1 MEQGKIAITH
11 ASESLAEAIL
21 EKLTESGLGSDSVVL
36 LGDESKV
43 GVKLAF
49 GGSYLTVEDQH
60 EFDYSGCS
68 LVLLTQRD
76 DEIASKLESQSALVL
91 SHVHGDGQGLIYA
104 ASNNAELDISYT
116 RQNIQLVSA
125 EMSCLLG
132 VLPALHAHTAIS
144 TINATFLR
152 SVESKGKAGV
162 DELAGQTVELL
173 NGRDITPAVY
183 PLQIA
188 FNIIPALPIPCFNDD
203 LAKLLGDDNIEC
215 AHQVIDVPVFHGL
228 GVSVQLSFQSN
239 VDLKQCEKILKELD
253 NVVYKTKISSPITD
267 CKQSFNCTIS
277 GLEQGESQ
285 PNRMQFWLVAD
296 PLRYGLTA
304 NYVNVVDILLK
315 SFL

>member
-21 EKLTESGLGSDSVVL
+21 EKLTESGIGADSVVL
-36 LGDESKV
+36 LGDESKA

-49 GGSYLTVEDQH
+49 GGSYLTVEDQK
-60 EFDYSGCS
+60 EFDYSRCS

-91 SHVHGDGQGLIYA
+91 SHVHGDGQGLIYV
-104 ASNNAELDISYT
+104 ASKNTELNISYT
-116 RQNIQLVSA
+116 QQNIQLVSA
-125 EMSCLLG
+125 EIACLMG
-132 VLPALHAHTAIS
+132 VLPALHAQTAIA

-152 SVESKGKAGV
+152 SVETNGKAGV

-173 NGRDITPAVY
+173 NGRDIITAIY

-188 FNIIPALPIPCFNDD
+188 FNIIPAMPIAAFNND
-203 LAKLLGDDNIEC
+203 LAKLLGDDDIEC
-215 AHQVIDVPVFHGL
+215 VHQIIDVPVFHGL
-228 GVSVQLSFQSN
+228 GVAVQLSFRSN
-239 VDLKQCEKILKELD
+239 VDLKKCEKVLKDLD
-253 NVVYKTKISSPITD
+253 NVTYKATVASPITD
-267 CKQSFNCTIS
+267 CNQSFNCTIS
-277 GLEQGESQ
+277 GLEQTQNQ
-285 PNRMQFWLVAD
+285 PNRIQFWLVAD